1 MAPPHRL
8 LLLLAALLGLV
19 LAPAAATA
27 DAGREPGDPP
37 AAAAFARAT
46 RSLLGDGL
54 LDRRPAN
61 RTAHSGGITASPAPA
76 TLFPRKRLLTLYG
89 APQLSATIL
98 GKLSPAAAARK
109 AVEQARPYARI
120 GDRRVIPGFDLIAV
134 VANSTP
140 GPDRRYRT
148 RQPARLIRA
157 YLREARA
164 IGGRLVLDIQPGR
177 ARVADEV
184 EALERW
190 LAKPEVDISIDPEW
204 AVGRHG
210 VPGRD
215 AGRIEAQQIN
225 RVSRQMQRIIDA
237 NELPPKV
244 LVVHQFHRGSV
255 RKRRTIVQ
263 RRDVDVTLNFDGIGS
278 RAAKV
283 AGYRALSSPAAFN
296 GFSVF
301 YSLDRRVMSPRSI
314 LGLEPAVDFLL
325 YQ

>member
-1 MAPPHRL
+1 MTLPHRP
-8 LLLLAALLGLV
+8 LLLLAALLLLALV
-19 LAPAAATA
+19 PAAATA
-27 DAGREPGDPP
+27 AAGPDRGDPP
-37 AAAAFARAT
+37 SAAAFARAT
-46 RSLLGDGL
+46 RSLLDGGQ
-54 LDRRPAN
+54 LDHRSAD
-61 RTAHSGGITASPAPA
+61 RTARSGGIAASPVPA
-76 TLFPRKRLLTLYG
+76 TLFPRRRLLTLYG

-109 AVEQARPYARI
+109 AVRQARPYARI
-120 GDRRVIPGFDLIAV
+120 GDRPVIPGFDLIAV

-140 GPDRRYRT
+140 GPDRKYRT

-164 IGGRLVLDIQPGR
+164 IDGRLVLDIQPGR

-190 LAKPEVDISIDPEW
+190 LEKPEVDISIDPEW
-204 AVGRHG
+204 EVGPRG

-215 AGRIEAQQIN
+215 AGRIEAKEIN
-225 RVSRQMQRIIDA
+225 RISRQIQRIIDA
-237 NELPPKV
+237 NDLPPKA

-255 RKRRTIVQ
+255 RQRRRIVQ

-278 RAAKV
+278 PAAKA

-296 GFSVF
+296 GFSIF
-301 YSLDRRVMSPRSI
+301 YSLDTRVMSPRSV
-314 LGLEPAVDFLL
+314 LGLDPAVDFLL
-325 YQ
+325 FQ